1 MINNLFC
8 REVILF
14 FNICQYE
21 GYILY
26 LITDKKDLLI
36 CKNIITFFIINKMMR
51 LF

>member
-26 LITDKKDLLI
+26 LITDKKRLTYFQ
-36 CKNIITFFIINKMMR
+36 KYYNIFHY
-51 LF
+51 

>member
-26 LITDKKDLLI
+26 LITYKKDLLI
-36 CKNIITFFIINKMMR
+36 FKNIITFLLLIK
-51 LF
+51 